1 MSWDTTQNMQNQLMK
16 AQAMALGGVAYQEPT
31 DSLRSIRVDKSVL
44 LKELQRN
51 RDKHYSEYTET
62 LADWRKVSKKVLE
75 QMLAKVDS
83 DDFEPLN
90 ISVKPM
96 SHLGDYDRV
105 IKMLEL
111 SKDSEFVLT
120 ERDFQRYVMD
130 VWDWSGSFKLEST
143 MYKDAL
149 RN

>member
-1 MSWDTTQNMQNQLMK
+1 MSWDTTQNMQNQLLK
-16 AQAMALGGVAYQEPT
+16 NQAMALNGAYQEST

-44 LKELQRN
+44 LKELRRN
-51 RDKHYSEYTET
+51 RDTHYSAYVET
-62 LADWRKVSKKVLE
+62 VTNWLQVSKKTLE
-75 QMLAKVDS
+75 QMLAKIDS
-83 DDFEPLN
+83 EDFEPLH
-90 ISVKPM
+90 IPSKPM

-111 SKDSEFVLT
+111 SKDSEFILT